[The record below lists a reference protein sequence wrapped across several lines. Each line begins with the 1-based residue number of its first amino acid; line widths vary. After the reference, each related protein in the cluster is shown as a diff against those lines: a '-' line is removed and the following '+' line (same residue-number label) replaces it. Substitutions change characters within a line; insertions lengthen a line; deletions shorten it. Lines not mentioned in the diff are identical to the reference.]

1 MELYGAWDDD
11 ALYIGVK
18 VGCPGEHKVDAATV
32 WNGCGVMIGFV
43 PNAPDSGEYDHYQ
56 GYDAMSDVLSEIAY
70 NFTADGQLNLNNT
83 TNDFVLDE
91 SVFLSFTR
99 ADGCDIYEMKFE
111 WEPIGCVPSVD
122 KEIGMGTMI
131 SFNNPEAED
140 GIDWVCF
147 QTDVVNAKLPQT
159 YTKLILKDDYIPGRL
174 MNLLLM
180 NPLKMFLQLL

>member
-1 MELYGAWDDD
+1 
-11 ALYIGVK
+11 
-18 VGCPGEHKVDAATV
+18 
-32 WNGCGVMIGFV
+32 
-43 PNAPDSGEYDHYQ
+43 
-56 GYDAMSDVLSEIAY
+56 
-70 NFTADGQLNLNNT
+70 
-83 TNDFVLDE
+83 
-91 SVFLSFTR
+91 
-99 ADGCDIYEMKFE
+99 MKFE

-159 YTKLILKDDYIPGRL
+159 YAKLILKDDYIPGRL

-180 NPLKMFLQLL
+180 NLLLMNPLKMFLQLL